1 MQFCL
6 IQIWMNR
13 INYTNRQIK
22 TCVDIE
28 TGIPT
33 GFTKINGRNKK
44 FFRIEVPMRWH
55 CVTLKLQWYVICSHN
70 IIKLI

>member
-33 GFTKINGRNKK
+33 GFTKNKWEK
-44 FFRIEVPMRWH
+44 
-55 CVTLKLQWYVICSHN
+55 
-70 IIKLI
+70 